1 MSLNFDPRFTQVR
14 ERILEIE
21 KEFPDFFIGL
31 WCPEDFVAALGNAE
45 LDAPLNDE
53 ELHEFSCAMVEQLHD
68 NHDATIG
75 VNWQVLEWT
84 AIDITREKES
94 K

>member
-1 MSLNFDPRFTQVR
+1 
-14 ERILEIE
+14 
-21 KEFPDFFIGL
+21 
-31 WCPEDFVAALGNAE
+31 
-45 LDAPLNDE
+45 
-53 ELHEFSCAMVEQLHD
+53 MVEQLHD